1 MASVGLGFGLGVSG
15 LMKREVAGP
24 VRFRMSGMRRIRVE
38 RGDTVEEG
46 MLADCSHC
54 SCHYCRACVVKVM
67 GLDLTNLAK

>member
-1 MASVGLGFGLGVSG
+1 MASVGLGFGLGISG

-24 VRFRMSGMRRIRVE
+24 VRFLMSEFRRIRVE

-46 MLADCSHC
+46 ILANCSHC
-54 SCHYCRACVVKVM
+54 FCHYGRGCVSKVT